1 MPMNYS
7 YDVAISFAGEDR
19 KFAEAVATGLHEAG
33 VNVFYDDFYASD
45 LWGEDLSISL
55 RKVYHEAS
63 QFCIMIIS
71 EPYVEKM
78 WTNFERQQAI
88 ERLIK
93 QKGKAYIL
101 PVRLDGYKGDI
112 PGLSGMI
119 GFLSVDSSQPERV
132 VDAFLKKIGKEVTYK
147 GSSPTRK
154 ETSKSF
160 IPRLAKGFTDKE
172 KNQFLK
178 RSFDEIVQHLTYF
191 ADETRKQYSHFDYEI
206 EKVTTRKAVFTLY
219 RNEEQVT
226 QFKVW
231 LGGMF
236 GSNSIAFSHGNHI
249 DIEND
254 NSMNE
259 SLSIEELDGD
269 LMLKPMG
276 MGMFGAERDSVMTAK
291 QAAEYLW
298 KMACQYLA

>member
-1 MPMNYS
+1 MDYS
-7 YDVAISFAGEDR
+7 YDVAISFAGENR
-19 KFAEAVATGLHEAG
+19 KFAEAVATGLREAD
-33 VNVFYDDFYASD
+33 VNVFYDNFYASD
-45 LWGEDLSISL
+45 LWGEDLSLSL
-55 RKVYHEAS
+55 RKVYHEES
-63 QFCIMIIS
+63 QFCIMVIS

-101 PVRLDGYKGDI
+101 PVRLDGYKRDI

-119 GFLSVDSSQPERV
+119 GFLSVDSSQPEKV
-132 VDAFLKKIGKEVTYK
+132 VDAFLKKIGKEIRYK

-178 RSFDEIVQHLTYF
+178 RSFGEIVQHLTYF
-191 ADETRKQYSHFDYEI
+191 ADETRKQYSHFDYEV